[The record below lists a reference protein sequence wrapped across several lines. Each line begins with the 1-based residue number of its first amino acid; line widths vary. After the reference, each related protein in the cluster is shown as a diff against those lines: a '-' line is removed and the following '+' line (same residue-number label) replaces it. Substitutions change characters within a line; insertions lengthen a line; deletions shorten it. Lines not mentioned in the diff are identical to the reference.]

1 MSVRTFFSLSPSRER
16 EKESTLVQPWP
27 MIVKGPI
34 SVNTC
39 RRIMVIRSIV
49 ETEALHAT

>member
-1 MSVRTFFSLSPSRER
+1 MSVRIFFSLLREGERER
-16 EKESTLVQPWP
+16 EYTLVQPWP

-34 SVNTC
+34 SVNT
-39 RRIMVIRSIV
+39 RSRIMVIRSIV